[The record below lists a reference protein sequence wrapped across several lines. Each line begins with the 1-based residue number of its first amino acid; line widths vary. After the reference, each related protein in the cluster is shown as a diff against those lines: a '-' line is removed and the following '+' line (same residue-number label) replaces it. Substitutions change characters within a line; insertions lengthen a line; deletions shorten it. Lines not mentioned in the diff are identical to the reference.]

1 MNLFNNKFFIMCGP
15 NVIESEEHTLF
26 MAKELKKIFDQYNA
40 EFIFKVSFDKAN
52 RSSLNSYRGLGFEEG
67 LKILKKVKEEV
78 GVKIITDIHESWQAK
93 PIEKLLM

>member
-1 MNLFNNKFFIMCGP
+1 MNLFNNKFFIICGP

-26 MAKELKKIFDQYNA
+26 MARELKKIFIQYNV

-67 LKILKKVKEEV
+67 LRILKRVKDEV
-78 GVKIITDIHESWQAK
+78 GVKIITDIHERWQA
-93 PIEKLLM
+93 ERVA